1 MKKWK
6 KSIKW
11 RNYSKK
17 LEKKR
22 NKRYNKYILKNKL
35 KRREGSD

>member
-22 NKRYNKYILKNKL
+22 NNRYNLEFDTFERVKSL
-35 KRREGSD
+35 